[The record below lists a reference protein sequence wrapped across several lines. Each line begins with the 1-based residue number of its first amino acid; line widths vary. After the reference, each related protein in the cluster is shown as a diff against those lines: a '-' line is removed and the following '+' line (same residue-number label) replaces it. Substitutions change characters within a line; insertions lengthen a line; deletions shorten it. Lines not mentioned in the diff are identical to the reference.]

1 MNTDHGATVADGLN
15 YAVKVGPPLGVTGTS
30 LMGLPLSEWVYIT
43 TIIYTLLQ
51 TGYFIW
57 KLVHKEKEKLI
68 AEVKEA
74 KSHGSE

>member
-1 MNTDHGATVADGLN
+1 MSDTGATLAE
-15 YAVKVGPPLGVTGTS
+15 GVTYASRVAPPMTVTGAS

-57 KLVHKEKEKLI
+57 KLVHKEKTKLKEEI
-68 AEVKEA
+68 KEA
-74 KSHGSE
+74 KENGS